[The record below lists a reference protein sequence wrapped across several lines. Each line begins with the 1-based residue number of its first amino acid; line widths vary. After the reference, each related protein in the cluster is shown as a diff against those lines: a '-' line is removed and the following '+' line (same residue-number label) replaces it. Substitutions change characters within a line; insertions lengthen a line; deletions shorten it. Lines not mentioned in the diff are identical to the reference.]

1 MNMTLGFK
9 KIVLELKNIK
19 KKNVN
24 ILEINKNCTIKLKNL
39 RHLYQSLI

>member
-9 KIVLELKNIK
+9 KIVLEL
-19 KKNVN
+19 KNVN